1 MYENHSSRTS
11 LVVQW
16 IRIHLPMQET
26 QVQSLVQEDS
36 TCRRA
41 TGTVCHH
48 YWSPSALEPTRHNCW
63 ATCDKHWSPL
73 TWSPCSAT
81 REATAMRSPYGSMK
95 SMWPLLATT
104 REGPCA
110 AKKTQCSQNLKK
122 KISHPEKRKYS
133 TNGIKLDQ
141 DKKIWEIQESSA
153 YCQRVMGIKT
163 GR

>member
-1 MYENHSSRTS
+1 MIVKIKPAVIDWKTRKQPVLGLNLLNFNVWKSFIQDFLGGAVDKNS
-11 LVVQW
+11 LANAG
-16 IRIHLPMQET
+16 T

-122 KISHPEKRKYS
+122 KNQSSRE
-133 TNGIKLDQ
+133 
-141 DKKIWEIQESSA
+141 KKI
-153 YCQRVMGIKT
+153 
-163 GR
+163 